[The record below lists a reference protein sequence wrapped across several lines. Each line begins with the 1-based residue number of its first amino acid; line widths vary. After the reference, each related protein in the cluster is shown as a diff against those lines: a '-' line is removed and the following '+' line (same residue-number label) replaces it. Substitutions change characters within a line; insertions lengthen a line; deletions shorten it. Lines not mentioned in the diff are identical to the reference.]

1 MLRKY
6 SFRTALDIFAPNP
19 GFELAFA
26 VHINLSTLLAIAI
39 TTIATPTQPSS
50 HTKAAIL
57 PKSLVF

>member
-1 MLRKY
+1 VLGKY
-6 SFRTALDIFAPNP
+6 TFRTAPNIFAPNP

-26 VHINLSTLLAIAI
+26 MRTNLSTLLAIGI
-39 TTIATPTQPSS
+39 TTIATPTQPSR